1 MAHNNQETS
10 ASENLSALDLLKQ
23 LQTDLGDG
31 QTDRPEGAKTK
42 RQAVLE
48 KMAGE
53 ISAYITDD
61 MDDAAMAQIIRKYLN
76 GELAAK
82 GENAFAPES
91 AEAEPV
97 EAERIEA
104 EPVEAE
110 PIKAE
115 PAAEYEPAKAPA
127 PEPATAEEPQG
138 FTAAPQEQTEQTPV
152 GGKDDA
158 EDDTGYGDAPAQPR
172 QTQAEAENGQAA
184 DEPKTAEST
193 TPEESEVYL
202 EEEVADYPQAILDI
216 AAEQEKAAQ
225 QRAREQA
232 EQAEKEQAEL
242 RAKQAAE
249 EYEAQKA
256 AKERAERAAGALGLD
271 ELIAEQESEGDRSYE
286 EFMEF
291 LAQRGEDAEHPEE
304 EKAEEPLA
312 FISPEEKQAQDHAAS
327 EQIADGDTAAME
339 DSLTASMTEDL
350 ERSAGEFDQQDLE
363 LMMAFGEDGKLNEE
377 VGQQRAQE
385 LREEIARR
393 REDTYDRMVR
403 AKGEK
408 SRLAARTEYVSAAQ
422 NKEIFAGYKKR
433 YGKTLLKVVLGV
445 VLLVLLFLYENAFWI
460 GMKLPQALDSTA
472 YPVIHTLINYQL
484 TLLLCGLVWKQL
496 WQGLR
501 AAFHKQPVADTVTA
515 LGLIFATVYS
525 AAICILSPA
534 AGVRLYN
541 FPVGLCAFL
550 NLLHELLRQK
560 REIMAFKV
568 VSSKKT
574 KYAADPLPREEAEQ
588 EIETFSEYLPDSP
601 AMFRIRRTSF
611 VEGFYERFD
620 AYPAYKKVLRVVF
633 PLMLLACVAFGAA
646 SYLMKQDVYT
656 AVNMGYVA
664 AMAVLPVS
672 AFVSFGMPVYEAA
685 ARAFAKDSAILGDG
699 SFAEYSDASVISFT
713 DADVFPAWGVKVR
726 SVKVYGENRIDHILY
741 NAASVFSR
749 IGGPL
754 ADVFSM
760 ATAELGH
767 SDVTEIRRI
776 DDDGI
781 EATVDG
787 RLILI
792 GKASFMNRYGY
803 SIHLRDEEQTM
814 ENSYDASVLFMAY
827 ETEMA
832 AKMFV
837 QYSVDSDFETVL
849 KELYR
854 QGVCVAIKTSDPNID
869 DGMLAAKIHMS
880 RYPVKTIR
888 RRREDPTAS
897 ESVERLGSGV
907 VSKGSAKSL
916 LQALALCEKVLR
928 CIRRNTVLKI
938 CAILIGL
945 AVLTLLIFFGQSFTL
960 PSAAIALYHL
970 LFMLPMLL
978 FAKLGVK

>member
-42 RQAVLE
+42 RQAVIE

-184 DEPKTAEST
+184 DEPKAAEST

-291 LAQRGEDAEHPEE
+291 LAQRGEDVEHPEE

-339 DSLTASMTEDL
+339 IRSL
-350 ERSAGEFDQQDLE
+350 
-363 LMMAFGEDGKLNEE
+363 
-377 VGQQRAQE
+377 
-385 LREEIARR
+385 
-393 REDTYDRMVR
+393 
-403 AKGEK
+403 
-408 SRLAARTEYVSAAQ
+408 
-422 NKEIFAGYKKR
+422 
-433 YGKTLLKVVLGV
+433 
-445 VLLVLLFLYENAFWI
+445 
-460 GMKLPQALDSTA
+460 
-472 YPVIHTLINYQL
+472 
-484 TLLLCGLVWKQL
+484 
-496 WQGLR
+496 
-501 AAFHKQPVADTVTA
+501 
-515 LGLIFATVYS
+515 
-525 AAICILSPA
+525 
-534 AGVRLYN
+534 
-541 FPVGLCAFL
+541 
-550 NLLHELLRQK
+550 
-560 REIMAFKV
+560 
-568 VSSKKT
+568 
-574 KYAADPLPREEAEQ
+574 PL
-588 EIETFSEYLPDSP
+588 
-601 AMFRIRRTSF
+601 
-611 VEGFYERFD
+611 
-620 AYPAYKKVLRVVF
+620 
-633 PLMLLACVAFGAA
+633 
-646 SYLMKQDVYT
+646 
-656 AVNMGYVA
+656 
-664 AMAVLPVS
+664 
-672 AFVSFGMPVYEAA
+672 
-685 ARAFAKDSAILGDG
+685 
-699 SFAEYSDASVISFT
+699 
-713 DADVFPAWGVKVR
+713 
-726 SVKVYGENRIDHILY
+726 
-741 NAASVFSR
+741 
-749 IGGPL
+749 
-754 ADVFSM
+754 
-760 ATAELGH
+760 
-767 SDVTEIRRI
+767 
-776 DDDGI
+776 
-781 EATVDG
+781 
-787 RLILI
+787 
-792 GKASFMNRYGY
+792 
-803 SIHLRDEEQTM
+803 
-814 ENSYDASVLFMAY
+814 
-827 ETEMA
+827 
-832 AKMFV
+832 
-837 QYSVDSDFETVL
+837 
-849 KELYR
+849 
-854 QGVCVAIKTSDPNID
+854 
-869 DGMLAAKIHMS
+869 
-880 RYPVKTIR
+880 
-888 RRREDPTAS
+888 
-897 ESVERLGSGV
+897 
-907 VSKGSAKSL
+907 
-916 LQALALCEKVLR
+916 
-928 CIRRNTVLKI
+928 
-938 CAILIGL
+938 
-945 AVLTLLIFFGQSFTL
+945 
-960 PSAAIALYHL
+960 
-970 LFMLPMLL
+970 
-978 FAKLGVK
+978 